1 MLTRRRFLMISAALA
16 AAPGAGRAAPLHVE
30 TGLAMGAQVTLR
42 LSHPEAP
49 ALAAR
54 AMAEIARLE
63 AVFSLYLSDSAIVRL
78 NASGVLD
85 EPPFELLECLS
96 VASAVHHASGGV
108 FDPTVQPLWRALAAA
123 AEQGRALSYEERA
136 TALARTGWGGVT
148 LEADRISLRPGMALT
163 LNGIAQGYIA
173 DRVAALL
180 AAEGLTDSLIDTGEL
195 VAIGGRPEG
204 GPWQVT
210 LPQDSKIGLKSRAL
224 ATSAPLG
231 MTFGNDARTSHI
243 LDPRT
248 GLPVSPD
255 WQAISISAPTAAV
268 ADAVSTAAC
277 LMKVKAQITELC
289 DSLGDV
295 RIESAISF

>member
-1 MLTRRRFLMISAALA
+1 
-16 AAPGAGRAAPLHVE
+16 
-30 TGLAMGAQVTLR
+30 
-42 LSHPEAP
+42 
-49 ALAAR
+49 
-54 AMAEIARLE
+54 MAEIARLE
-63 AVFSLYLSDSAIVRL
+63 AVFSLYLPGSELVRL
-78 NASGVLD
+78 NATGVLD
-85 EPPFELLECLS
+85 DPPFELLECLS

-108 FDPTVQPLWRALAAA
+108 FDPTVQPLWRAHAAA
-123 AEQGRALSYEERA
+123 AEQGRTLSSEERA

-148 LEADRISLRPGMALT
+148 LGADRISLRPGMALT

-180 AAEGLTDSLIDTGEL
+180 VAEGLTDSLIDTGEM

-210 LPQDSKIGLKSRAL
+210 LPRESKIGLKSRAL

-231 MTFGNDARTSHI
+231 MTFGNDALSSHI

-248 GLPVSPD
+248 GFPALPE

-289 DSLGDV
+289 DNLGDV